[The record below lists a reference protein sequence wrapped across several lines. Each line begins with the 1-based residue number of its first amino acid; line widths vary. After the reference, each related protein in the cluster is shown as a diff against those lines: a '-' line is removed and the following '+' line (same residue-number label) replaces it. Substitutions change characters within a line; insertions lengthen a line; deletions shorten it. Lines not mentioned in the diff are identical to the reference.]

1 MSPKQKKLMHNICG
15 IVCAVLL
22 VLTAVLFAVSC
33 VQIYKS
39 GASPFT
45 RESVAAHFARIAV
58 PVYAC
63 IAVVAVSGLLSLIFP
78 AEAER
83 TARRADEEMTLA
95 RLRRKGETTPRAEQ
109 EEKRR
114 RMLRYAAAAVVAVAA
129 VIPLPLVLNVSRY
142 AEERGS
148 YNDIVL
154 SMVIPVAICAAV
166 ALGACI
172 AVSFLCRASVR
183 REIALLRG
191 EDERVVINAA
201 ACPIRAFAAQHKAK
215 LLLGLRVL
223 LLVVG
228 IALVIV
234 GVLNGGMA
242 DVLGKAINI
251 CTECIG
257 LG

>member
-1 MSPKQKKLMHNICG
+1 MSPKNKKLMHGICG
-15 IVCAVLL
+15 IACAVLL

-45 RESVAAHFARIAV
+45 RESVAAHFSRIAV

-63 IAVVAVSGLLSLIFP
+63 IAVVAVSGLLALIFP

-83 TARRADEEMTLA
+83 TARRADEEMMLA
-95 RLRRKGETTPRAEQ
+95 RLRRKGETTQEAER
-109 EEKRR
+109 EEKLRR
-114 RMLRYAAAAVVAVAA
+114 VLRYAATAVAVVAA
-129 VIPLPLVLNVSRY
+129 VIPLPFVLDASRY

-154 SMVIPVAICAAV
+154 SMVIPVAICASV

-191 EDERVVINAA
+191 EGERVAINAA
-201 ACPIRAFAAQHKAK
+201 ACPIRSFATLHKTK

-228 IALVIV
+228 VALVIV
-234 GVLNGGMA
+234 GILNGGMA